1 MCFTIQKSRQ
11 DNLSVVALAE
21 KTVVNELW
29 FWAPG
34 GGWETLDKEHPPL
47 GWELDWW
54 GSRGKQKIGFMGLRT
69 GQQKKGNSGPK
80 R

>member
-1 MCFTIQKSRQ
+1 MVLGTWGRVG
-11 DNLSVVALAE
+11 D
-21 KTVVNELW
+21 
-29 FWAPG
+29 
-34 GGWETLDKEHPPL
+34 LDKEHPPL
-47 GWELDWW
+47 GWESDWW